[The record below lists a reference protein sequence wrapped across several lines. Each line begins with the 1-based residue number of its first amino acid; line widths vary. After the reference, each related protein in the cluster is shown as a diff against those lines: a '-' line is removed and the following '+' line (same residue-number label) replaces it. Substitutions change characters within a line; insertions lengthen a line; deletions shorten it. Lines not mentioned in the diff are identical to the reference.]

1 MSLDLGLTSGGGRG
15 PHQENPGTQQRSHA
29 LFCDSILG
37 PQALN
42 FQIYCLCEFSLGNLQ
57 WMPPHGCKLAH
68 HLCLGDLVCVYGI
81 VTQVWRQAMF
91 VCCGLFCLSSPGGS
105 QGTVTVI
112 VFSTSQLRLS
122 VVPLSVVITANK
134 LVGHG
139 TTLKVLLNVLDC
151 GSIAKV

>member
-1 MSLDLGLTSGGGRG
+1 LTSGGGRG

-57 WMPPHGCKLAH
+57 WKPPHGCKLAH

-105 QGTVTVI
+105 HGTVTVI
-112 VFSTSQLRLS
+112 VFSTSQLCLN
-122 VVPLSVVITANK
+122 VVPLSVVVITASDWWGMVQ
-134 LVGHG
+134 L
-139 TTLKVLLNVLDC
+139 
-151 GSIAKV
+151 